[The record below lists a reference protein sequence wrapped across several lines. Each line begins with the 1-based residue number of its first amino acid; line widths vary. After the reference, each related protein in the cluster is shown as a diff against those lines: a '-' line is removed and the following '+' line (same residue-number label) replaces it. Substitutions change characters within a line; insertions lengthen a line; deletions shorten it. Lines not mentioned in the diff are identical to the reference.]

1 MYQPSPVEQ
10 LMAGKDGGRWIKQR
24 RGAEYRAST
33 DLGIACGTSQT
44 LMVNGTTSD
53 DEVHEVRKVSELLY
67 SIRDPL
73 SRARAGFAING
84 VKDIHTLINRDREF
98 TDHTDYADHEP
109 IVLLASSTRS
119 HWFRCLHSSFLTAT
133 I

>member
-1 MYQPSPVEQ
+1 
-10 LMAGKDGGRWIKQR
+10 
-24 RGAEYRAST
+24 
-33 DLGIACGTSQT
+33 
-44 LMVNGTTSD
+44 MVNDTTSD

-67 SIRDPL
+67 SIRDPP

-109 IVLLASSTRS
+109 VVLFASSTRP
-119 HWFRCLHSSFLTAT
+119 HCTIRCLLRLMISDGRAPVSRMT
-133 I
+133 